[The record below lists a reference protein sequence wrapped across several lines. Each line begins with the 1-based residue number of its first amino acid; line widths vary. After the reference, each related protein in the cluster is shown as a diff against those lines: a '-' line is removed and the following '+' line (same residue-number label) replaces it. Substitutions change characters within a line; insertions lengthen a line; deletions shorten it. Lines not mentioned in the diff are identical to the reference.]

1 MKTLTALC
9 PTTPDWRV
17 EWDAIDK
24 SFSWIQ
30 RLRGCQQDEIHHAE
44 GDVWIHT
51 RMVVEALA
59 SFDAWR
65 QLPEAERFILFAAAL
80 LHDVAKPACTRLDQG
95 RITSRG
101 HSQRGVIDARQILWQ
116 MHAPFAIREQICALI
131 EHHQAPFHL
140 INHDDAQ
147 RRAFRISQTAHCG
160 LLALLARV
168 DAVGRKCNDQE
179 ELLANISLF
188 EELCRECGCL
198 ESPRAFPSAH
208 SRFEYFRSGGRSPD
222 YLAHEDFTCG
232 VTLISGLPGAG
243 KDTWIS
249 DHMAGVPVVSLDALR
264 IELDEATA
272 SQGRVVQAAR
282 ERAREFLRRHEDFVW
297 NATNLS
303 RDLRAQLIALLTAYH
318 AHVRIVYVEASPETL
333 FRQNRDRSNPV
344 PATAMERML
353 DRWQVPSQIEA
364 QKVEYWIEGRACA
377 IGRLGTEI
385 GTLGK

>member
-1 MKTLTALC
+1 MKTLGALC
-9 PTTPDWRV
+9 PRAPDWQVDWNAVDRT
-17 EWDAIDK
+17 
-24 SFSWIQ
+24 FPWIQ
-30 RLRGCQQDEIHHAE
+30 QLRGCQQDEIYHGE

-51 RMVVEALA
+51 SMVVGALA
-59 SFDAWR
+59 SCDAWQR
-65 QLPEAERFILFAAAL
+65 LPETERFILFAAAL

-101 HSQRGVIDARQILWQ
+101 HSQRGAIDARQILWQ

-140 INHDDAQ
+140 IDDDDAQ

-160 LLALLARV
+160 LLAMLARA
-168 DAVGRKCNDQE
+168 DALGRICNDQE

-188 EELCRECGCL
+188 EELCREYGCL

-208 SRFEYFRSGGRSPD
+208 SRFEYFRSEGRSPD
-222 YLAHEDFTCG
+222 YLAHEDFTCR
-232 VTLISGLPGAG
+232 VTVLSGLPGAG

-264 IELDEATA
+264 IELDEEATG
-272 SQGRVVQAAR
+272 SRGRVVHAAR

-303 RDLRAQLIALLTAYH
+303 RDLRTQLIDLITGYQAQ
-318 AHVRIVYVEASPETL
+318 VRIVYVEASPDAL
-333 FRQNRDRSNPV
+333 FRQNRERANPV
-344 PATAMERML
+344 PAAAIDRML
-353 DRWQVPSQIEA
+353 NRWQVPSPIEA
-364 QKVEYWIEGRACA
+364 QEVEYWIDGRACT
-377 IGRLGTEI
+377 R
-385 GTLGK
+385 TL

>member
-9 PTTPDWRV
+9 PTPPDWCV
-17 EWDAIDK
+17 DWDGIDL
-24 SFSWIQ
+24 SFIWIQ
-30 RLRGCQQDEIHHAE
+30 QLRGCQQEEIYHGE
-44 GDVWIHT
+44 GDVWTHT

-59 SFDAWR
+59 SFNAWQR
-65 QLPEAERFILFAAAL
+65 LPETERFILFAAAL

-101 HSQRGVIDARQILWQ
+101 HSQRGAIDGRQLLWQ
-116 MHAPFAIREQICALI
+116 MHVPFAIREQICALI
-131 EHHQAPFHL
+131 EYHQAPFHL

-168 DAVGRKCNDQE
+168 DALGRICNDQD
-179 ELLANISLF
+179 ELLGNISLF
-188 EELCRECGCL
+188 EELCREYGCL

-208 SRFEYFRSGGRSPD
+208 SRFEYFRSESRSSD
-222 YLAHEDFTCG
+222 YLAHEDFACR
-232 VTLISGLPGAG
+232 VTVISGLPGAG

-249 DHMAGVPVVSLDALR
+249 EHMPGVSVVSLDALR
-264 IELDEATA
+264 IELEEEATG

-282 ERAREFLRRHEDFVW
+282 ERARQFLRRHEDFVW

-303 RDLRAQLIALLTAYH
+303 RDLRAQLIDLVTAYR
-318 AHVRIVYVEASPETL
+318 AQVRIVYVEASPDAL

-344 PATAMERML
+344 PAAAIERML
-353 DRWQVPSQIEA
+353 DRWQVPSPIEA
-364 QKVEYWIEGRACA
+364 QEVEYWIEGKVCSR
-377 IGRLGTEI
+377 
-385 GTLGK
+385 TL

>member
-1 MKTLTALC
+1 MKMLTALC
-9 PTTPDWRV
+9 PTPPDWRV

-24 SFSWIQ
+24 SLSWIQ
-30 RLRGCQQDEIHHAE
+30 QLRGCQQDEIHHAE

-59 SFDAWR
+59 SSNAWR
-65 QLPEAERFILFAAAL
+65 QLPETERFILFAAAL

-101 HSQRGVIDARQILWQ
+101 HSQRGAIDARQIMWQ
-116 MHAPFAIREQICALI
+116 MHVPFAIREQVCALI

-147 RRAFRISQTAHCG
+147 RRAFRISQTAQCG
-160 LLALLARV
+160 LLALLARA
-168 DAVGRKCNDQE
+168 DALGRICSDQE

-198 ESPRAFPSAH
+198 DSPRAFPSAH
-208 SRFEYFRSGGRSPD
+208 SRFEYFRSEGRNPD
-222 YLAHEDFTCG
+222 YPAHEDFTCR
-232 VTLISGLPGAG
+232 VTVISGLPGAG

-249 DHMAGVPVVSLDALR
+249 DHLAGVPVVSLDALR
-264 IELDEATA
+264 IELDEEATG

-282 ERAREFLRRHEDFVW
+282 ERAREFLRRHQDFVW

-303 RDLRAQLIALLTAYH
+303 RDLRTQLIDLVTAYR
-318 AHVRIVYVEASPETL
+318 AHVRIVYVEASPEAL
-333 FRQNRDRSNPV
+333 FRQNRERSNPV
-344 PATAMERML
+344 PATAIERML
-353 DRWQVPSQIEA
+353 DRRQSRRR
-364 QKVEYWIEGRACA
+364 K
-377 IGRLGTEI
+377 
-385 GTLGK
+385 

>member
-9 PTTPDWRV
+9 PVPPDWHV
-17 EWDAIDK
+17 EWNAIDD

-30 RLRGCQQDEIHHAE
+30 QLRGCQQDEIYHGE

-51 RMVVEALA
+51 RMVIETLA
-59 SFDAWR
+59 SSDAWQR
-65 QLPEAERFILFAAAL
+65 LPETERSILFAAAL

-101 HSQRGVIDARQILWQ
+101 HSQRGAIDARQILWQ

-147 RRAFRISQTAHCG
+147 RRAFRISQTAHCR
-160 LLALLARV
+160 LLALLARA
-168 DAVGRKCNDQE
+168 DALGRNCNDRE
-179 ELLANISLF
+179 ELLSSISLF

-198 ESPRAFPSAH
+198 ESPRAFPSTH
-208 SRFEYFRSGGRSPD
+208 SRFEYFRSEGRSPD
-222 YLAHEDFTCG
+222 YLAHEDFTCR
-232 VTLISGLPGAG
+232 VAVISGLPGAG

-249 DHMAGVPVVSLDALR
+249 DHMAGVPMVSLDDLR
-264 IELDEATA
+264 IELGEEATG

-282 ERAREFLRRHEDFVW
+282 ERAREYLRRHEDFVW

-303 RDLRAQLIALLTAYH
+303 RDLRAQLIDLFANYRAQ
-318 AHVRIVYVEASPETL
+318 VRIVYIEASSDTL
-333 FRQNRDRSNPV
+333 FRQNRERSNPV
-344 PATAMERML
+344 PAAAIERMM
-353 DRWQVPSQIEA
+353 DRWQVPSPVEA
-364 QKVEYWIEGRACA
+364 QEVEYWIGGKACA
-377 IGRLGTEI
+377 R
-385 GTLGK
+385 TL